1 LAQHP
6 PLATRPGDG
15 VVKNGKP
22 YSGNRGADL
31 ADLADLRLPAEANYP
46 LALLLS

>member
-1 LAQHP
+1 MARLI
-6 PLATRPGDG
+6 
-15 VVKNGKP
+15 KNGKP
-22 YSGNRGADL
+22 SSRVIGADL